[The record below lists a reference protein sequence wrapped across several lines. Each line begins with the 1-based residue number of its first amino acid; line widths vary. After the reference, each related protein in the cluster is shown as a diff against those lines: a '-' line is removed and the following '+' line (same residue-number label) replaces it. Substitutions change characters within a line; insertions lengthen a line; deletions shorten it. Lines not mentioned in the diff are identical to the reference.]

1 MDFFLIIFY
10 LFALTTSSCAQNLYT
25 LDSVNLS
32 SKVSCTIIYK
42 WMNDQY
48 TTNAK
53 AHKKNR
59 KYLFPEEFIFPV
71 QVVDY
76 YYPPTGI
83 DIRPRFN
90 DNTKALSDYLKTQ
103 PEALH
108 DSIIYAHLKQE
119 MAPNHFSSYFCL
131 SHKISPLKKWQG
143 KYHYVD
149 TEEVYVNWEEGD
161 EKLYYTYSYRLLWVD
176 SCQYEFS
183 VVTYSEKKR
192 ELKCAR
198 RCVEYNFQELVN
210 SVYVREEDE
219 LVELKKEE

>member
-1 MDFFLIIFY
+1 MNILLILIIFNGCSDVQDIW
-10 LFALTTSSCAQNLYT
+10 TKDT
-25 LDSVNLS
+25 LNLS
-32 SKVSCTIIYK
+32 SKVTCMIEYK
-42 WMNDQY
+42 SLIDSYVIEKTANKMSE
-48 TTNAK
+48 
-53 AHKKNR
+53 
-59 KYLFPEEFIFPV
+59 KYSLKGESIFVV

-131 SHKISPLKKWQG
+131 RHKISPLKKWQG

-149 TEEVYVNWEEGD
+149 TEEVYVNWEEG
-161 EKLYYTYSYRLLWVD
+161 EYKRYYTYAYRLLWVD

-183 VVTYSEKKR
+183 VVTYAEKKR
-192 ELKCAR
+192 ELKCDR
-198 RCVEYNFQELVN
+198 RCVQHNFQELVN